1 MEEYD
6 RDAHELEENFKE
18 NQEKE
23 KTEFESELET
33 SIQGKVRPSSKL
45 LNMKYRIEQLSK
57 YQRFEEAAKLQDQYN
72 VEVNFKNI
80 FQIL

>member
-23 KTEFESELET
+23 KTEFETELET

-72 VEVNFKNI
+72 VEVKFKNI

>member
-6 RDAHELEENFKE
+6 RDAQELEENFRE

-23 KTEFESELET
+23 KTEFEGALET

-57 YQRFEEAAKLQDQYN
+57 YQRFEEAGKLQDQYN
-72 VEVNFKNI
+72 VEVKRVSD
-80 FQIL
+80 